1 MRSTKAFICCSAL
14 FLLVLSY
21 AKYSYA
27 SNDVFPTPDILRD
40 RVAFWKKIYT
50 EFSLHDG
57 VIHDRDYPVII
68 YKKIFGDV
76 STSNVKRQKERI
88 IASLNTINTQPQ
100 SSWTKDELDIAEMFQ
115 QNGLTDKMA
124 DAAERIRFQQGQAD
138 RFKQGLVRSGSYLDT
153 IRTILRQHGVP
164 ERLAYL
170 PHVESSFNTAAY
182 SKVGAA
188 GLWQFMRG
196 TGKTYGMKINYTI
209 DERRD
214 PVIATH
220 GAARYLSNAYREL
233 QAWPLAITSYNH
245 GINGMKRAVNATGS
259 RDLGYII
266 KNYESKSFK
275 FASSN
280 FYSCFLAASEIAENH
295 LTYFPN
301 LKLASKIEYTDFT
314 LTHYIRPDILCKYL
328 NISSDQLVI
337 LNPAIRPAVFEQKNK
352 LPAGFRIH
360 IPSAISGNAIA
371 TALAAI
377 PDSLKSNEPE
387 KSKYYKVNR
396 GDNLISIASRLGVSV
411 QELANENHIGR
422 KNHLMIGQLLRVPE
436 RKTVLHSAHVAS
448 AAAIAPIQD
457 KSDTKIEKAVTSAP
471 LKSDKVIE
479 ISQHVTKSKGTPE
492 QVNPVKTNQVKV
504 EPPPQAVK
512 SIKPEPVKTVEIPV
526 ADSLKE
532 IAAEKAVESKTEKP
546 NERPAVQGNF
556 DVSIYNLD
564 ITPSS
569 DGSKAEIIVS
579 IDETI
584 GHYADWLGIPTS
596 QIRRTNN
603 MGRGSD
609 IRINKKLT
617 IPVSQ
622 KDMLDQFV
630 QARLEYHMAIEED
643 FYLQYRVSDVKKH
656 ILRKNETLWD
666 ICNANDNDNV
676 IPLWLFKKYNKH
688 LDLNFLMPGSTVW
701 IPVIIEKSVND
712 STRTEEVQNPGY
724 YSPFEQPKRPEP
736 KIINR
741 LP

>member
-1 MRSTKAFICCSAL
+1 MRSTKTFFYYTAL

-21 AKYSYA
+21 AKYSHA
-27 SNDVFPTPDILRD
+27 SNDIFPTPDILKD
-40 RVAFWKKIYT
+40 RVTFWKKIYT
-50 EFSLHDG
+50 EFSLQDG

-68 YKKIFGDV
+68 YKKVFGDV
-76 STSNVKRQKERI
+76 STSNIKKQKEQI
-88 IASLNTINTQPQ
+88 IASLNIINTQPQ
-100 SSWTKDELDIAEMFQ
+100 SSWTKDELDIIELFR
-115 QNGLTDKMA
+115 QNALTEKMT
-124 DAAERIRFQQGQAD
+124 DAADRIRFQQGQAD
-138 RFKQGLVRSGSYLDT
+138 RFKQGLVRSGLYLDT
-153 IRTILRQHGVP
+153 IRTILRQYGVP

-188 GLWQFMRG
+188 GLWQFMRS
-196 TGKTYGMKINYTI
+196 TGKIYGMKINYTI

-214 PVIATH
+214 PIIATH
-220 GAARYLSNAYREL
+220 GAARYLSSAYKEL

-245 GINGMKRAVNATGS
+245 GVNGMKRAVNATGS

-266 KNYESKSFK
+266 QNYESNSFK

-301 LKLASKIEYTDFT
+301 LKLASKLEYTDYT
-314 LTHYIRPDILCKYL
+314 LTHYIGPDILCKYL
-328 NISSDQLVI
+328 NISSDQLVA

-352 LPAGFRIH
+352 LPAGFKIH
-360 IPSAISGNAIA
+360 IPSAISGNAIT

-387 KSKYYKVNR
+387 KSKYYKVNS
-396 GDNLISIASRLGVSV
+396 GDNLIGIASRLGVSV
-411 QELANENHIGR
+411 QELANENNISR
-422 KNHLMIGQLLRVPE
+422 KSHLMIGQLLRVPE
-436 RKTVLHSAHVAS
+436 RKTVLQSPQVAATS
-448 AAAIAPIQD
+448 ISSIQNKPD
-457 KSDTKIEKAVTSAP
+457 SKIEQTVASAP
-471 LKSDKVIE
+471 LKSDKAIE
-479 ISQHVTKSKGTPE
+479 ISQNVTEPKSTPE
-492 QVNPVKTNQVKV
+492 QVNPVKNNKEKV
-504 EPPPQAVK
+504 EPPPKAVK
-512 SIKPEPVKTVEIPV
+512 PIKPEPVKTADIPV

-532 IAAEKAVESKTEKP
+532 IALETAVENKTEKP
-546 NERPAVQGNF
+546 NERPAVQVNF

-564 ITPSS
+564 ITPSP

-609 IRINKKLT
+609 IRINKKLI

-622 KDMLDQFV
+622 KEMLDQFV
-630 QARLEYHMAIEED
+630 QARLEYHIAIEED
-643 FYLQYRVSDVKKH
+643 FYLQYRVSEVKKH
-656 ILRKNETLWD
+656 ILQKNQTLWN
-666 ICNANDNDNV
+666 ICNDNENDNI

-688 LDLNFLMPGSTVW
+688 LDLNFLMPGTTVW
-701 IPVIIEKSVND
+701 IPVIAEKSVND
-712 STRTEEVQNPGY
+712 SLRTEDIQNPGY
-724 YSPFEQPKRPEP
+724 YSPFEQPKRSEP